1 MTLRAVLRHG
11 PTEWSGA
18 HRLQGRSDIPLSP
31 AGRDAVA
38 RWRLPPELAGWQWL
52 TSPLRRATE
61 TAELLGLVQARRES
75 RLIEMGWGAG
85 GGSALAELDRIPPAA
100 LSERAAAG
108 LEFQPPGGESPRQ
121 GQARLI

>member
-1 MTLRAVLRHG
+1 MTLLALLRHG
-11 PTEWSGA
+11 PTEWSAA

-61 TAELLGLVQARRES
+61 TAELLGLGQARREA

-85 GGSALAELDRIPPAA
+85 EGSAPAQPDRLP
-100 LSERAAAG
+100 RAAVAA
-108 LEFQPPGGESPRQ
+108 P
-121 GQARLI
+121 A